1 MENYTEQPQSITFPT
16 PLGTM
21 VAFADTETLMGL
33 YFNDQKIALKKK
45 LLQPNIEANAILKDT
60 QKQLIEFFNKKRR
73 AFSLPYLLSGT
84 AFQQQVWQALCFVP
98 FGKTISYK
106 ELAQKIGK
114 PNAIR
119 AVAQSV
125 ARNPLIIVLPCHR
138 IIGSNGA
145 LTGFAAGIAR
155 KKALLALE
163 NSPNRR
169 RLQNKTISLVV

>member
-1 MENYTEQPQSITFPT
+1 MENHTEQTQSITFLT
-16 PLGTM
+16 PLGAM
-21 VAFADTETLMGL
+21 VAFANNKTLIGL
-33 YFNDQKIALKKK
+33 YFNDQKTALKNK
-45 LLQPNIEANAILKDT
+45 LMQPDIEANEILKDT

-73 AFSLPYLLSGT
+73 AFSLPYQLSAT
-84 AFQQQVWQALCFVP
+84 IFQQQVWRALCFVP

-125 ARNPLIIVLPCHR
+125 ARNPLVIVLPCHR

-145 LTGFAAGIAR
+145 LTGFSAGIVR
-155 KKALLALE
+155 KKSLLALE
-163 NSPNRR
+163 
-169 RLQNKTISLVV
+169 KSLTQ